1 MGGAVAQFVPTY
13 VEELLRRQQAATTG
27 QLGVSLLLVGPE
39 LYKVDLTLLVMLGT
53 IMKALNDK
61 GVVLDAEWLTR
72 LDAALD
78 GPWPDWI
85 VNQTN
90 PT

>member
-1 MGGAVAQFVPTY
+1 MAQFVEAY
-13 VEELLRRQQAATTG
+13 VEELLKRQQATTTG

-39 LYKVDLTLLVMLGT
+39 LYKVDLTILVMIGVV
-53 IMKALNDK
+53 MKALNDK
-61 GVVLDAEWLTR
+61 GVVLDAEWISR

-78 GPWPDWI
+78 GPWPAWI
-85 VNQTN
+85 LNQTN

>member
-1 MGGAVAQFVPTY
+1 MADFAEAY
-13 VEELLRRQQAATTG
+13 VEELLRRQEAAATG

-39 LYKVDLTLLVMLGT
+39 LYKVDLTILVMIGV

-61 GVVLDAEWLTR
+61 GIVLDAEWLSR
-72 LDAALD
+72 LDVALD
-78 GPWPDWI
+78 GQWPDWI
-85 VNQTN
+85 INQTN

>member
-1 MGGAVAQFVPTY
+1 MAQFVETY
-13 VEELLRRQQAATTG
+13 VEELLRRQQATTTG

-39 LYKVDLTLLVMLGT
+39 LYKVDLTILVMLGV

-61 GVVLDAEWLTR
+61 GVVPDAEWLTR

-78 GPWPDWI
+78 GPWPAWI
-85 VNQTN
+85 LNQTD